1 MDTSDRLPLPRWAG
15 KALGAAAA
23 LIFAPAT
30 PTALVWWLVAGIA
43 VGHLMDLVLARG
55 SAGRPR
61 RRATP
66 PPNGGAASAGDPW
79 SAADASAAAQ
89 FAFAALGRLASL
101 ADRTDPQQLRTADA
115 LMDALGF
122 DADSRREAL
131 VWLHAGRD
139 DSFPFDAVAA
149 AAAPELAARPS
160 MREAVVD
167 ALTRMSALADTPEAT
182 AALLD
187 LGTRAGMNRETLA
200 LRAVAAAALA
210 PERSAEAHARETLGV
225 LPDDSEDVIRLAY
238 RRLVS
243 RCHPDRLGPNAN
255 EQERALAQRRMWEL
269 REALETLVG

>member
-1 MDTSDRLPLPRWAG
+1 MDRSDRLPLPRWAG

-30 PTALVWWLVAGIA
+30 PAALVWWLVAGIA
-43 VGHLMDLVLARG
+43 VGHVMDLVLARG
-55 SAGRPR
+55 NARRPR
-61 RRATP
+61 RP
-66 PPNGGAASAGDPW
+66 GARPSADRP
-79 SAADASAAAQ
+79 AAAVQ
-89 FAFAALGRLASL
+89 FAFAALGRLASM
-101 ADRTDPQQLRTADA
+101 AAHTDPIQLRTAEGLMAA
-115 LMDALGF
+115 LDF
-122 DADSRREAL
+122 DADARREAL
-131 VWLHAGRD
+131 VWFHAGRD
-139 DSFPFDAVAA
+139 ESFPFDAVAEA
-149 AAAPELAARPS
+149 AGPELAVRPP

-187 LGTRAGMNRETLA
+187 LGTRAGMSRETLA
-200 LRAVAAAALA
+200 LRAVAAAALV
-210 PERSAEAHARETLGV
+210 PERTAEAHARQTLGV

-243 RCHPDRLGPNAN
+243 RCHPDRLGPDAN

>member
-55 SAGRPR
+55 ASRQPR
-61 RRATP
+61 RRTTP
-66 PPNGGAASAGDPW
+66 SSTGDP
-79 SAADASAAAQ
+79 AAAVQ
-89 FAFAALGRLASL
+89 FAFAALGRLAST
-101 ADRTDPQQLRTADA
+101 ATHTDPVQLRIAEA
-115 LMDALGF
+115 LMAALNF
-122 DADSRREAL
+122 DADARREAL
-131 VWLHAGRD
+131 VWFHAGRD
-139 DSFPFDAVAA
+139 ESFPFDAVAA
-149 AAAPELAARPS
+149 AAGPEIAARPPL
-160 MREAVVD
+160 REAVVD

-187 LGTRAGMNRETLA
+187 LGTRAGMSRETLA

-210 PERSAEAHARETLGV
+210 PERSAEDRARETLGV
-225 LPDDSEDVIRLAY
+225 LPEDSEDVIRLAY

-243 RCHPDRLGPNAN
+243 RCHPDRLGPDAN